1 MNFINY
7 LWQRAE
13 YYTKV
18 SAILAVLCLVS
29 FTLALTYE
37 SFALHMLGIA
47 ILLIYFGYMIGY
59 EMVYK
64 SLKERYN
71 QYLKEQNSLFSNIKD
86 PK

>member
-13 YYTKV
+13 FYTKI

-29 FTLALTYE
+29 FTLALTYD
-37 SFALHMLGIA
+37 SLVLHLLGIA
-47 ILLIYFGYMIGY
+47 ILLTYFGYMIGY
-59 EMVYK
+59 ELVYK
-64 SLKERYN
+64 SVKERYN
-71 QYLKEQNSLFSNIKD
+71 EYLKEQNSLFSNIKD